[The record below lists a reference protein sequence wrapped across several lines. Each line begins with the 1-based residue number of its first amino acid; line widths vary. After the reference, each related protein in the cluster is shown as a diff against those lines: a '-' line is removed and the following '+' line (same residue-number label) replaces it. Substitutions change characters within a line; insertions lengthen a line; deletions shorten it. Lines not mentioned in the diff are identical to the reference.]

1 MLANKTSL
9 KISQRNEIIQ
19 TIFSN
24 HNRIKLETIKITNFI
39 YYWTLFRMDIDIC
52 MAECL
57 CNPLETITTL
67 LICHTL
73 INNTKFK
80 KNKLLSKFTLN
91 IDKRRN
97 LKYN

>member
-1 MLANKTSL
+1 
-9 KISQRNEIIQ
+9 
-19 TIFSN
+19 
-24 HNRIKLETIKITNFI
+24 
-39 YYWTLFRMDIDIC
+39 MDIDIC